1 MKIDDKLLKDSL
13 IESKIPANDFALIS
27 KENKTKI
34 LNKYVDNTQLN
45 SGRFL
50 RYFECLKDLG
60 KVYYGVEAIRA
71 ILELS
76 LEGDFFIF
84 TEKGDDIYKIF
95 GWNNIKLIIPQ
106 LPSSLDVYITDVNL
120 DTMIC
125 LTSEDNVIISGKN
138 PFTR

>member
-13 IESKIPANDFALIS
+13 IESKIPANDFSVVS
-27 KENKTKI
+27 KENKAKI
-34 LNKYVDNTQLN
+34 LSKYVDNTQLN

-84 TEKGDDIYKIF
+84 TEKGDDIYKIS

-120 DTMIC
+120 AAMIC